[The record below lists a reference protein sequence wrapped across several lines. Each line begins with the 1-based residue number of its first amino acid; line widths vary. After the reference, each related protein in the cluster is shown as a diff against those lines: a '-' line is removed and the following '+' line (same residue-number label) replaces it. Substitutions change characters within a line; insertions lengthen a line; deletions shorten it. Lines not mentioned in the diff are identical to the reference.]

1 MFEPVCKTGP
11 ANWTRGVGM
20 NDGGNRRRTYLGFYQ
35 ARGATSGIPLPALMA
50 LLGVVADTHS
60 EPERCGN
67 QVGVIWFRTRML
79 HTQRARICRLMIS
92 EPALRP
98 CKNRFSRSMDC
109 PILRN
114 TRVPKDAE
122 ALLHA
127 NVLKARMRA
136 RAESRSA
143 HTGQLRSSA
152 RTVRMQILLYNRK
165 LSARVRGFSSVNPLN
180 GRK

>member
-1 MFEPVCKTGP
+1 MTAGIGGGH
-11 ANWTRGVGM
+11 TRGA
-20 NDGGNRRRTYLGFYQ
+20 N
-35 ARGATSGIPLPALMA
+35 SGILLPALMA

-92 EPALRP
+92 EPAMRP
-98 CKNRFSRSMDC
+98 CKNRFSRAMDC
-109 PILRN
+109 PVLRN

-127 NVLKARMRA
+127 NVLKARNA
-136 RAESRSA
+136 RASGKPISPYRATQVLSTDRSYA
-143 HTGQLRSSA
+143 FVCRSSC
-152 RTVRMQILLYNRK
+152 TTGSFLQECEDSLL
-165 LSARVRGFSSVNPLN
+165 
-180 GRK
+180 